1 MQDALTLERRHLIV
15 RQARTL
21 GGSRPDLRRPAPVP
35 PVHLGGPAAHGPA
48 HQRVTPARHRRGQRA
63 RGPIGELGREYHW
76 REERGGGQVGDAEAV
91 ADQIA
96 GGPKLGLET
105 VERREHLLVTPRRAA
120 GVDLHVGLH
129 HHSEGGEEGAVEA
142 LRDRPVPQREG
153 GSRELGLRQELVE
166 ERAPHVRAELLVEEV
181 LELERPA
188 AVGRVGRVE
197 RRLGPQALEALD
209 SARRVVDRLAVE
221 HEDRQRLLP
230 RHPEERG
237 TWKPGRSERRTCAM
251 PSSRAPSAPSR
262 CSARSGTARG
272 RAVPTLLALGQ
283 VVDAAARKP
292 SWRHDSRAQRAVG
305 RASAIGGQGTANSSR
320 VSLQYA
326 RVRPSGVLQSE
337 SLSMSVRNCA
347 CSDPTTL
354 PSRSYKTIGAVP
366 TTPIVP
372 STYAM
377 GGNPVAVA
385 WSGIPTKQDVPGSAT
400 PRKVSTPVHPSPP
413 PSSPVAV
420 NSIGSVDGK
429 SVTPGLNVITPV
441 GASGV
446 PPHVHT
452 RVPRSGAARLAVA
465 CTSASATTAI
475 AMLWSPARMRYP
487 PFRGPRLRAGGPDLE
502 ALETV

>member
-105 VERREHLLVTPRRAA
+105 VERREHLLATPRRAA

-230 RHPEERG
+230 RHPEDARDVEAGQERAAYVG
-237 TWKPGRSERRTCAM
+237 DALPVERPARLLVVVREAELQEDGRC
-251 PSSRAPSAPSR
+251 
-262 CSARSGTARG
+262 
-272 RAVPTLLALGQ
+272 PTLLALGQ

-292 SWRHDSRAQRAVG
+292 SWRHDSRAQRAGG
-305 RASAIGGQGTANSSR
+305 RASAIGGEGTANSSR

-326 RVRPSGVLQSE
+326 RARPSGVSPSE
-337 SLSMSVRNCA
+337 PLRIAVRNSA
-347 CSDPTTL
+347 WRDTTTYR
-354 PSRSYKTIGAVP
+354 SRA
-366 TTPIVP
+366 
-372 STYAM
+372 
-377 GGNPVAVA
+377 
-385 WSGIPTKQDVPGSAT
+385 
-400 PRKVSTPVHPSPP
+400 
-413 PSSPVAV
+413 
-420 NSIGSVDGK
+420 
-429 SVTPGLNVITPV
+429 
-441 GASGV
+441 
-446 PPHVHT
+446 
-452 RVPRSGAARLAVA
+452 
-465 CTSASATTAI
+465 
-475 AMLWSPARMRYP
+475 
-487 PFRGPRLRAGGPDLE
+487 
-502 ALETV
+502 

>member
-105 VERREHLLVTPRRAA
+105 VERREHLLATPRRAA

-153 GSRELGLRQELVE
+153 GSRELGLRQE
-166 ERAPHVRAELLVEEV
+166 RAAHVRDALPV
-181 LELERPA
+181 ERPA
-188 AVGRVGRVE
+188 
-197 RRLGPQALEALD
+197 
-209 SARRVVDRLAVE
+209 
-221 HEDRQRLLP
+221 RLLVVV
-230 RHPEERG
+230 REAELQ
-237 TWKPGRSERRTCAM
+237 ED
-251 PSSRAPSAPSR
+251 AP
-262 CSARSGTARG
+262 
-272 RAVPTLLALGQ
+272 VPTLLALGQ

-475 AMLWSPARMRYP
+475 AMLWSPARMISS
-487 PFRGPRLRAGGPDLE
+487 L
-502 ALETV
+502 